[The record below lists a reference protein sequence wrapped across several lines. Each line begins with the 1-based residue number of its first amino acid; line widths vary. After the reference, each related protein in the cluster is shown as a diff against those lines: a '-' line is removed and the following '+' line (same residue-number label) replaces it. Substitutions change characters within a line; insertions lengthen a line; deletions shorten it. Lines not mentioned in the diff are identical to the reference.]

1 MSATL
6 IKNARLVNEGS
17 IIETDIRIVGKRIEM
32 IDDQVH
38 FREPGLTHKGTI
50 ASESRSVV
58 AELPLVQHALL
69 NLLDQMHQGY
79 RRIANEP

>member
-17 IIETDIRIVGKRIEM
+17 IIETDIRIVGQCIEMIASNISSKPSDTIVDAQRGYIIPGM

-38 FREPGLTHKGTI
+38 FATGPY
-50 ASESRSVV
+50 
-58 AELPLVQHALL
+58 P
-69 NLLDQMHQGY
+69 
-79 RRIANEP
+79 